1 MAFLIGTN
9 ARDIL
14 AGTKGA
20 DILAGSGGN
29 DVLRGG
35 AGNDVLDGGI
45 GSDRMTGG
53 AGADT
58 FLFHRGDGADRILD
72 FTPGVDQL
80 MFEGISQREV
90 ALFETDAGIEVRY
103 GGLNGTA
110 SNAGIIRLDGLDL
123 GDLSPSDWI
132 FG

>member
-1 MAFLIGTN
+1 MAVLIGTN
-9 ARDIL
+9 LRDAL
-14 AGTKGA
+14 AGTKGN
-20 DILAGSGGN
+20 DILAGSAGN

-35 AGNDVLDGGI
+35 AGNDVLDGGT
-45 GSDRMTGG
+45 GTDRMIGG

-58 FLFHRGDGADRILD
+58 FLFHRGDGADRIQD
-72 FTPGVDQL
+72 FRPGEDRL
-80 MFEGISQREV
+80 MFEGISQREIGV
-90 ALFETDAGIEVRY
+90 YETDAGIEVRY

-110 SNAGIIRLDGLDL
+110 SNAGVVTLDGLDL